1 MANVKITGLP
11 ALTTPATADLL
22 EIVDDVAG
30 TPTSKKIT
38 IADLLKSPGPIGG
51 TAPGTGAF
59 TTLTA
64 SSFINGAYATVAS
77 HATTSAIW
85 AAAGNVINF
94 TGTETITDFPAA
106 AQAGSQ
112 RFLICAGA
120 TIFTHAGNITVQG
133 GVTYTASAGDI
144 VFVTAISTTTFKI
157 NILPQDGIAIK
168 TEVSE
173 DTTPQLGG
181 DLDGQGNYAVDLQN
195 FPDMLSNGPGYWF
208 DGVDDYIDLG
218 DTFQS
223 TYQNSF
229 TVITS
234 IKQTDG
240 QPSSISEV
248 FGAYNAAVE
257 DLVTLELNIN
267 GTLEFA
273 YFANGNESVA
283 ITSTAVFSDGQEDWS
298 VLAAVVDKTIGS
310 YGQIYLYKNG
320 KELTLAASPN
330 DGDLDTNSVVMGDFA
345 TAENSYFGCRN
356 AAGSASQFMNG
367 EGSELRL
374 FNLALTAAEV
384 KAFSNGA
391 AIPY

>member
-195 FPDMLSNGPGYWF
+195 FPDMLAKGPGYWF
-208 DGVDDYIDLG
+208 DGVDDYIDIGAG
-218 DTFQS
+218 DDVSFVSSDLSFSANFNVSSLASDRILFGKYNAYNTREYF
-223 TYQNSF
+223 F
-229 TVITS
+229 TV
-234 IKQTDG
+234 Q
-240 QPSSISEV
+240 
-248 FGAYNAAVE
+248 
-257 DLVTLELNIN
+257 
-267 GTLEFA
+267 
-273 YFANGNESVA
+273 ANGSVRLYLCNNDD
-283 ITSTAVFSDGQEDWS
+283 TSRVTYTTAAGLISVNKNYTVTVTYDFSLLDS
-298 VLAAVVDKTIGS
+298 NA
-310 YGQIYLYKNG
+310 GQIYING
-320 KELTLAASPN
+320 EAVTTTEAN
-330 DGDLDTNSVVMGDFA
+330 T
-345 TAENSYFGCRN
+345 N
-356 AAGSASQFMNG
+356 AAD
-367 EGSELRL
+367 
-374 FNLALTAAEV
+374 T
-384 KAFSNGA
+384 
-391 AIPY
+391 

>member
-173 DTTPQLGG
+173 DTTPQLG
-181 DLDGQGNYAVDLQN
+181 
-195 FPDMLSNGPGYWF
+195 
-208 DGVDDYIDLG
+208 
-218 DTFQS
+218 
-223 TYQNSF
+223 
-229 TVITS
+229 
-234 IKQTDG
+234 
-240 QPSSISEV
+240 
-248 FGAYNAAVE
+248 
-257 DLVTLELNIN
+257 EL
-267 GTLEFA
+267 
-273 YFANGNESVA
+273 
-283 ITSTAVFSDGQEDWS
+283 TSTA
-298 VLAAVVDKTIGS
+298 K
-310 YGQIYLYKNG
+310 
-320 KELTLAASPN
+320 
-330 DGDLDTNSVVMGDFA
+330 A
-345 TAENSYFGCRN
+345 TT
-356 AAGSASQFMNG
+356 Q
-367 EGSELRL
+367 
-374 FNLALTAAEV
+374 
-384 KAFSNGA
+384 
-391 AIPY
+391 